1 MKIISWRLKSVIYF
15 LAILTMLTSCTDP
28 KTLLSVE
35 LDTFPNP
42 KSTLLYEYSAVSS
55 SATGDC
61 SGTFMHRWYG
71 TSINIEEI
79 TEIFSNFFFEN
90 DWNIRPGEAVEIWS
104 KKNKEGLYR
113 AGLSTYTDPSAISQE
128 QGSYRL
134 PDSVLQDFTQHQTIY
149 LLGMT
154 FMYPRPAEKCFGN
167 LY

>member
-1 MKIISWRLKSVIYF
+1 
-15 LAILTMLTSCTDP
+15 MLTSCTDP
-28 KTLLSVE
+28 KTLLSAE

-42 KSTLLYEYSAVSS
+42 NSTLLHEYGAVSS

-61 SGTFMHRWYG
+61 IVTFMDRWYG

-79 TEIFSNFFFEN
+79 TELFSTFFFEN
-90 DWNIRPGEAVEIWS
+90 GWNIRSEEVVEIWS
-104 KKNKEGLYR
+104 KKTKDGLYR
-113 AGLSTYTDPSAISQE
+113 VGLSTFTDPTAVSQE

-154 FMYPRPAEKCFGN
+154 FMYPGPAEKCFGN
-167 LY
+167 LD